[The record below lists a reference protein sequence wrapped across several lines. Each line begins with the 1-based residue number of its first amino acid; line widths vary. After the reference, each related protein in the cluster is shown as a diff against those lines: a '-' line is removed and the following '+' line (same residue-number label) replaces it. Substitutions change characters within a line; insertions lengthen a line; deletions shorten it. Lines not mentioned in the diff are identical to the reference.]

1 MSLLITGG
9 SGYLASNILFR
20 KKKNNVKILSSRLID
35 NFYDVNKFEVYNYTS
50 IDNNYSEILEGV
62 DTVIHTAALNA
73 NRSYNEKN
81 LSRIINYDLTKK
93 LFDACVKE
101 NIKNFIFFSTA
112 HVYSNNLKGII
123 NEKTPTSNIQ
133 SPYAKNKINAENYLI
148 SNKNKINL
156 KILRISNVF
165 GCSQIFDSNSASLLF
180 NSFCLS
186 ALKSKKINILSKK
199 NFKRN
204 FITLYDF
211 LNVIDYIINNENKFK
226 NIQII
231 NIGSDITLSIL
242 QAANII
248 KEIYYKLYNYKL
260 PINYN
265 FENDSNDD
273 FNYDIS
279 LLKKTGFELVN
290 NLEQTIEDTF
300 NFYSKNI
307 NLYQY

>member
-1 MSLLITGG
+1 M
-9 SGYLASNILFR
+9 F
-20 KKKNNVKILSSRLID
+20 K
-35 NFYDVNKFEVYNYTS
+35 
-50 IDNNYSEILEGV
+50 
-62 DTVIHTAALNA
+62 
-73 NRSYNEKN
+73 
-81 LSRIINYDLTKK
+81 
-93 LFDACVKE
+93 C
-101 NIKNFIFFSTA
+101 
-112 HVYSNNLKGII
+112 
-123 NEKTPTSNIQ
+123 
-133 SPYAKNKINAENYLI
+133 
-148 SNKNKINL
+148 L
-156 KILRISNVF
+156 KI
-165 GCSQIFDSNSASLLF
+165 
-180 NSFCLS
+180 
-186 ALKSKKINILSKK
+186 KKINILSKK

-265 FENDSNDD
+265 FENYSNDD